1 MAALTGGTLLPPP
14 SPIPPLLPP
23 RNVCTPHSSMF
34 EDIWLDSS
42 SDDDTDSDWEYV
54 DTPHTAEDNSYHAR
68 ATVSERDD
76 ESDNDSQLAPRVKP
90 GGYDSRVEQILYEKP
105 DLPILITDAGKSL
118 ESGGRYIVYTI
129 RTGVRKYPICL
140 GHNPGLWLTRKKIT
154 RISRFAAGIPN
165 SRPSAMR
172 SAVYTLLSS
181 SRPSPRNTPWPTTP
195 RTRPMPNKTNRL
207 LTCESACWP
216 CS

>member
-1 MAALTGGTLLPPP
+1 
-14 SPIPPLLPP
+14 
-23 RNVCTPHSSMF
+23 MF

-54 DTPHTAEDNSYHAR
+54 DTPHTAEGNSYHAQ
-68 ATVSERDD
+68 ATVPEGDD

-129 RTGVRKYPICL
+129 RTGVRKYP
-140 GHNPGLWLTRKKIT
+140 
-154 RISRFAAGIPN
+154 
-165 SRPSAMR
+165 SALAIIR
-172 SAVYTLLSS
+172 
-181 SRPSPRNTPWPTTP
+181 
-195 RTRPMPNKTNRL
+195 
-207 LTCESACWP
+207 ACG
-216 CS
+216 